1 MSRGGWSEER
11 GHSSSRSE
19 WDDDRGDR
27 RDSRRDD
34 RHRNDRNDRRESS
47 SRESSSRNSRGDDR
61 ESRSRGDRR
70 EDSSRSDYSR
80 DGKKEDKEKEKR
92 DNERKKREDEINMA
106 ERKRKSR
113 WEPGVKTF
121 IPGVPSFIPILLSN
135 EPCEALMLRIRIEE
149 ITYKLLTN
157 QLDIPKDERDRSPSP
172 EPQYDVQGKRSNTRE
187 QRAREKLMKDRQR
200 LVERC
205 TELYPLF
212 KPPPDYRPLQIKKT
226 KKIFIPVEKHP
237 DYNFIGL
244 IIGPRGI
251 TQKQMEKETGAKIAI
266 RGKGSVK
273 DGKGRD
279 IKQTGEDEELHVL
292 VTADTEDQLK
302 AAQIQIE
309 KLLVP
314 IEEGKNEHKRMQLRK
329 LAEING
335 TLRDNN
341 WQAPPKIHDIKVECS
356 ICGEVSHPTSD
367 CPFKGQPG
375 IKHKMDMEYEK
386 FIAEVTGGAAADQ
399 AIAGQLAKADV
410 EKSYE
415 EFMAS
420 ISAPNINTAPN
431 PWETAAVD
439 DQGYIPPNQI
449 NYYQQGYPPQG
460 QGNPWD
466 QQSIPPWQ
474 TKN

>member
-1 MSRGGWSEER
+1 LLL
-11 GHSSSRSE
+11 
-19 WDDDRGDR
+19 
-27 RDSRRDD
+27 
-34 RHRNDRNDRRESS
+34 
-47 SRESSSRNSRGDDR
+47 
-61 ESRSRGDRR
+61 
-70 EDSSRSDYSR
+70 
-80 DGKKEDKEKEKR
+80 
-92 DNERKKREDEINMA
+92 
-106 ERKRKSR
+106 
-113 WEPGVKTF
+113 TF
-121 IPGVPSFIPILLSN
+121 TYIFIV
-135 EPCEALMLRIRIEE
+135 RIRIEE

-157 QLDIPKDERDRSPSP
+157 QLEIPKDERDRSPSP
-172 EPQYDVQGKRSNTRE
+172 EPQYDVQGKRSNTRD

-205 TELYPLF
+205 TELFPLF

-226 KKIFIPVEKHP
+226 KKIFIPVDKHP
-237 DYNFIGL
+237 EYNFIGL

-309 KLLVP
+309 KLLIP
-314 IEEGKNEHKRMQLRK
+314 IEEGKNEIKRMQLRK
-329 LAEING
+329 LAEIQG

-341 WQAPPKIHDIKVECS
+341 CLEVPMLHDIKVECS

-386 FIAEVTGGAAADQ
+386 FMAEVTGSAAADQ
-399 AIAGQLAKADV
+399 VIAGQLEKADV

-420 ISAPNINTAPN
+420 ITAPAN
-431 PWETAAVD
+431 PWDTTAP
-439 DQGYIPPNQI
+439 GYPPTIQSNF
-449 NYYQQGYPPQG
+449 QQGNPPQG
-460 QGNPWD
+460 QGYHWRD
-466 QQSIPPWQ
+466 QLHGF
-474 TKN
+474 N